1 MAFPGRADVEYLISN
16 ITENGF
22 DHAFD
27 VVVDKGTFD
36 ALLCGGMEVAGKCFM
51 NSEYPKCS
59 CNSPSPQ

>member
-1 MAFPGRADVEYLISN
+1 MPVPSRADVEYLISD

-51 NSEYPKCS
+51 NSEYP
-59 CNSPSPQ
+59 